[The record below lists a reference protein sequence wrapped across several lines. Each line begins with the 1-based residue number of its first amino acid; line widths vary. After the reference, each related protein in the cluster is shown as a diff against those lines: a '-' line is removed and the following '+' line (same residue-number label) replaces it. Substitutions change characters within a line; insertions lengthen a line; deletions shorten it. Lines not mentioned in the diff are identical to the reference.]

1 MLALKAVVTALFI
14 VVALTL
20 CGAPVYADDA
30 PAPSP
35 APVLSPAEQEALSQE
50 VTTAFNNA
58 KRSLNLQTEMP
69 VKKEIKVQNL
79 EPNKF
84 MELLARFFVFLAD
97 IAVILLIAAIVVI
110 VVIILLNFNAN
121 RWSDSRARKLA
132 REDEI
137 EVDTEATVV
146 RMEKAQVEA
155 DELARQGNFAEAM
168 HVLLLQSVNELR
180 RRLKVSI
187 AVSLTSREILYRI
200 GLPPEGHNVFA
211 DIIRRVEISYF
222 GSYQPDVG
230 DYTACRNS
238 YDTLTNILR
247 KGGAAA

>member
-14 VVALTL
+14 VVVLTL
-20 CGAPVYADDA
+20 CGAPVYADEA

-35 APVLSPAEQEALSQE
+35 APVLTPAEQQALSQE

-69 VKKEIKVQNL
+69 AKKEMKVQRP
-79 EPNKF
+79 EI
-84 MELLARFFVFLAD
+84 ELPAFRISPMLIRV
-97 IAVILLIAAIVVI
+97 LLITAIIVI
-110 VVIILLNFNAN
+110 VVLIALNFKAN

-222 GSYQPDVG
+222 GSYQPDAG
-230 DYTACRNS
+230 DYNACRNS
-238 YDTLTNILR
+238 YDTLTDILR
-247 KGGAAA
+247 KGGTAA

>member
-1 MLALKAVVTALFI
+1 MLALKAVFTALFI
-14 VVALTL
+14 VMVLTL

-35 APVLSPAEQEALSQE
+35 APVLTPAEHEALSRDAGK
-50 VTTAFNNA
+50 AFKSA
-58 KRSLNLQTEMP
+58 TRSLNLQTEMP
-69 VKKEIKVQNL
+69 VEKEIQIQRREPSKFL
-79 EPNKF
+79 E
-84 MELLARFFVFLAD
+84 LIARFFSF
-97 IAVILLIAAIVVI
+97 IAEIAPILLIIAIVTI
-110 VVIILLNFNAN
+110 VVIILLNFKAN
-121 RWSDSRARKLA
+121 RWSDSHARKLA
-132 REDEI
+132 RQDEI
-137 EVDTEATVV
+137 EIDTAATAV
-146 RMEKAQVEA
+146 RMEKAQLEA

-222 GSYQPDVG
+222 GSYQPAAE
-230 DYTACRNS
+230 DYAACRVS
-238 YDTLTNILR
+238 YDTLTDILR